1 MALRNI
7 SNAIKTALANNDPLL
22 VYHLVKFEKP
32 SQLAME
38 AEKATDYVYLTD
50 APYPVQYPTSTGP
63 TYLPGGLLKVG
74 KVPESTEAKA
84 TNMNLTLSATKLG
97 KKSVAV
103 GVYLGSNVA
112 AGSSGTFHVQID
124 LFKSGF
130 YPGDDVTFKRR
141 SNGEKFKVRI
151 DRLAESSLH
160 TQAVHFTNL
169 ETVAIGSFGLTSFDI
184 EYDSAEINALVAG
197 GATEDSSGNTVF
209 SPVSFDNYINRHVT
223 IYRVFANPSTGAHI
237 GDPVLLFKGI
247 IAKGTLND
255 KAQGAATISWSL
267 TSHWGD
273 FVRVNGRITSDEFH
287 RGLDSSGVS
296 SEDAAIRPEYIQDH
310 GFMHADSSLNVIAT
324 YTDIGTKYKMVK
336 RGGLAGLLGGKKV
349 KEEKFELTREMDLSL
364 NLDARYI
371 PLVYGVQKVDPIPVF
386 ADVVITTDANSDD
399 NVASGKTDLYQAQVL
414 AEGPIGGVY
423 DIYMEDKGLVCRDDA
438 DSSARTGSDN
448 DIPCLGRMD
457 RGTVLEG
464 GNLFGSSLLTS
475 DNYGTAED
483 LSNEDTWRYPN
494 TEWIPPVL
502 FGPNS
507 GFQNSRTGTQG
518 ILHRESFKFPEAKNI
533 KLTVHTGKADQEAD
547 QTLMGIANAKDFL
560 VQQKYFADDA
570 TKYWTANHRLLDSA
584 YVVTRDEITAE
595 DGRSPDL
602 SFVVRGKF
610 VNCHNYDGSYRISQG
625 NHTDL
630 ALGDSVTIVLA
641 NGSTSGGT
649 ADVIDKWY
657 FVDAN
662 GLTEHR
668 IRFGNFRDGNE
679 PSGSG
684 AVGEAAIITNGNVG
698 KFTVTKVGTST
709 SLTFI
714 SPEYS
719 NDLST
724 PVAPTDA
731 QDVGALVV
739 NFSGKEVPLTRVLE
753 TATYEELVY
762 HEDPRTGEVDTSI
775 VEVTRITTNIL

>member
-1 MALRNI
+1 
-7 SNAIKTALANNDPLL
+7 
-22 VYHLVKFEKP
+22 
-32 SQLAME
+32 
-38 AEKATDYVYLTD
+38 
-50 APYPVQYPTSTGP
+50 
-63 TYLPGGLLKVG
+63 
-74 KVPESTEAKA
+74 
-84 TNMNLTLSATKLG
+84 
-97 KKSVAV
+97 
-103 GVYLGSNVA
+103 
-112 AGSSGTFHVQID
+112 
-124 LFKSGF
+124 
-130 YPGDDVTFKRR
+130 
-141 SNGEKFKVRI
+141 
-151 DRLAESSLH
+151 
-160 TQAVHFTNL
+160 
-169 ETVAIGSFGLTSFDI
+169 
-184 EYDSAEINALVAG
+184 
-197 GATEDSSGNTVF
+197 
-209 SPVSFDNYINRHVT
+209 
-223 IYRVFANPSTGAHI
+223 
-237 GDPVLLFKGI
+237 
-247 IAKGTLND
+247 
-255 KAQGAATISWSL
+255 
-267 TSHWGD
+267 
-273 FVRVNGRITSDEFH
+273 
-287 RGLDSSGVS
+287 
-296 SEDAAIRPEYIQDH
+296 
-310 GFMHADSSLNVIAT
+310 
-324 YTDIGTKYKMVK
+324 
-336 RGGLAGLLGGKKV
+336 
-349 KEEKFELTREMDLSL
+349 
-364 NLDARYI
+364 
-371 PLVYGVQKVDPIPVF
+371 
-386 ADVVITTDANSDD
+386 
-399 NVASGKTDLYQAQVL
+399 
-414 AEGPIGGVY
+414 
-423 DIYMEDKGLVCRDDA
+423 MEDKGLVCRDDA

-719 NDLST
+719 NDPSA

-731 QDVGALVV
+731 HFVGALVV

-775 VEVTRITTNIL
+775 VEVTRITYKYTLDFSNPNNDTNRLSSDQQTKLKIASEVNAQIKLTLTANSNTKTMVLAGQHLDTSTMVYSISGIMSELEALFGNPDRTTGTRTATGTSASLVSRRLITQDSGDSLDPTDAEGLTIQITQEDVAFENASVVMPTTSSLKTFCDNNSILPLSKDLPNRFTIGSAKYKYGIVGSHLDVQQFGDLRVSINPAMQLLDYLTSTRYGKGLDVNNDLDLNSFREVARSCDTSSDVIILFPNSESNLSVGQTYRYPANTTDPLLWRGKLTSITSVTYTDDSGTSTTYKQALFEECIGKLGRKWNSWYSFADNEIVWTSGGRVENLICCRHYSGSYNRGGNYFKFASSR